1 MAYSDYITH
10 RTKGTTMNVSVTLTI
25 SELVT
30 LVGMVTTEADT
41 STMHTP
47 AGIKYVASMRDL
59 AAKLAAAPVAVAA

>member
-1 MAYSDYITH
+1 
-10 RTKGTTMNVSVTLTI
+10 MNVSVTLTI

-59 AAKLAAAPVAVAA
+59 AAKLAAAPVAVPA